1 MNIPAFNILCLM
13 ALSINQVAPY
23 SGYWD
28 SWNSDPVYEQP
39 NYNTWDNPFD
49 QYGDYN
55 YYFWR
60 PTSSGGGGDDWERKR
75 SLEDPLEDALAAT
88 GE

>member
-1 MNIPAFNILCLM
+1 MNIPAFTILCLM

-28 SWNSDPVYEQP
+28 SWNQAPVYEQT
-39 NYNTWDNPFD
+39 NYGTGYD
-49 QYGDYN
+49 QYGDYHG
-55 YYFWR
+55 YDYGYGASY
-60 PTSSGGGGDDWERKR
+60 SSYR
-75 SLEDPLEDALAAT
+75 SLEDPLEEAK